1 MDSLLTKKI
10 PGLVI
15 FLLLMCIPAF
25 SQEKTEADELLKK
38 REELNKIYQEL
49 EQSKERLQRTERE
62 QKNVVQQL
70 FKINRDL
77 KKTEGQLSRAQ
88 QQRMA
93 NERRLTYV
101 KASLEETQSKLN
113 QRSGLLKDRIKEV
126 YKTGG
131 LNYLQLFLSA
141 DTLGDFISR
150 SYFFEKVISR
160 DLRLA
165 DEISSEHE
173 KISSKKA
180 QLEGVTKE
188 IKQLAS
194 YIQYK
199 KNTIE
204 KQAQEKEKVNQA
216 LEARRKDY
224 EKKIEELEQ
233 ISNEIEKHIQKL
245 VAERAAKGIVVKGG
259 TGKFIWPLQGRITSR
274 YGNRR
279 SPFSRRMQFHTGLDI
294 ANSYGTPIKA
304 ADGGEVIFS
313 GWWGGYGKAVI
324 IDHGKGFSTVYAHM
338 SRIYVQ
344 KEQQMD
350 KGQVIGLVGST
361 GYSTGPHL
369 HFEIRRNGATH
380 DPLKWLP

>member
-1 MDSLLTKKI
+1 MNSTLLRRAAI
-10 PGLVI
+10 LPVI
-15 FLLLMCIPAF
+15 LACFFAPAF
-25 SQEKTEADELLKK
+25 SEQKADNDELTEK

-49 EQSKERLQRTERE
+49 EKSKARLERTERE

-70 FKINRDL
+70 FIINKNL
-77 KKTEGQLSRAQ
+77 KKTATQLSRAEQ
-88 QQRMA
+88 QKQA
-93 NERRLTYV
+93 NERKLVFLR
-101 KASLEETQSKLN
+101 ASLDETKKKLSE
-113 QRSGLLKDRIKEV
+113 RSGILKDRVREV
-126 YKTGG
+126 YKSGG
-131 LNYLQLFLSA
+131 LNYLQLLLSA
-141 DTLGDFISR
+141 DALGDFISK
-150 SYFFEKVISR
+150 SYFFEKIIAR

-165 DEISSEHE
+165 DEISSEHD

-180 QLEGVTKE
+180 RLEGVTEE

-199 KNTIE
+199 KKTIE

-233 ISNEIEKHIQKL
+233 TSKEIEKHIQKL
-245 VAERAAKGIVVKGG
+245 VAARSAKGIVVKGG
-259 TGKFIWPLQGRITSR
+259 TGKFIWPLEGRITSR
-274 YGNRR
+274 YGYRR
-279 SPFSRRMQFHTGLDI
+279 SPFSRRRQFHTGLDI
-294 ANSYGTPIKA
+294 ANSYGTPIKS

-324 IDHGKGFSTVYAHM
+324 VDHGKGFSTVYAHM

-344 KEQQMD
+344 KDQPVE

-369 HFEIRRNGATH
+369 HFEVRKNGATQ
-380 DPLKWLP
+380 DPIKWLP